1 MAPNNALRKPD
12 DKKSNSTS
20 PSITNSSEV
29 AAAATTATA
38 MNETTSGRSSTTVL
52 EKGTVENRGMG
63 IRNTNSSSK
72 STSRDAILDEIHA
85 FVQGEARWSV
95 HAELRAFFTVWTF
108 LTRLPG
114 PIWVDHHPGYLMRGM
129 TYFPLI
135 GSIVIGGF
143 TGAFYDVMT
152 MTITNTVTDTEST
165 ITSIGLPSSIAASV
179 SIAASLW
186 LTGCFHED
194 GLADASDGIGGGWSR
209 TQILRIMS
217 DTRLGTYGCAVLTL
231 YLLTKWQLLTALGPS
246 VWNWHP
252 IFLSTVSSSSSSS
265 TIDSSNTFTEYACR
279 GAAPALLVSHAMS
292 RLTAPYLIRTNDYV
306 DEGGPKYAFYQ
317 FMLHAKYLVT
327 WWRVGFAVLTCLIL
341 GYIVVGLVPTI
352 LLLFAMWIVAHV
364 AGRYAVY
371 LLGGVMGDYLGA
383 TICIS
388 EIVALILLLLFQN
401 MTDNNMPLT
410 LDWIWNSWNLN
421 SFIWTNSNV
430 YTWIRFCTIVL
441 ATYLWSRFVGPPD
454 VFIRESAIANTSRD
468 DGEVHIGLPKNTTTD
483 TKVMTESRNKAQ
495 TVCQND
501 ASTFP
506 GRYFALQ
513 KYLDSLAKAMG
524 SLGTLEEW
532 AARLGALQRTTR
544 PVINQAA
551 CLIFA
556 SDHGIAKSHHEGGE
570 GCSAYPQAVTQSVL
584 KALNQGTA
592 GASVLARANNILL
605 KVIDVGVVNN
615 IATASD
621 ENSVVVKSSFRL
633 ENGTRN
639 CCSEA
644 AMTCEEMEKL
654 LRVGRKALEDCIQQ
668 TNANVIS
675 LGEVGIGNTTTSS
688 ILLAAFTD
696 LPPEQLVSGGATV
709 TREADPNHVRKK
721 IIIVRKALSATHS
734 LETDYNV
741 ASILAR
747 FGGAEIVAMVGAIL
761 QASEQSIPILVDG
774 FIVTVAALAASLL
787 SPNCIRVL
795 FLATQS
801 VECGQSIAIQR
812 IHDLAKQN
820 GIPFSPLPALNMQL
834 RMGEATGALLAVPIL
849 RSACAIISDMAT
861 LEEILTDECN

>member
-1 MAPNNALRKPD
+1 MAPNNALNN
-12 DKKSNSTS
+12 KKSSSKS
-20 PSITNSSEV
+20 PSQTTISE
-29 AAAATTATA
+29 AAKEEEEVVQEATTATTTISVVNA
-38 MNETTSGRSSTTVL
+38 GNETTTKSSSSTTVL

-63 IRNTNSSSK
+63 IRVSNSS
-72 STSRDAILDEIHA
+72 STSRDVILEEIYA
-85 FVQGEARWSV
+85 FVQGEARWSI

-129 TYFPLI
+129 AYFPLI
-135 GSIVIGGF
+135 GSIIVGGF
-143 TGAFYDVMT
+143 TGAFYDI
-152 MTITNTVTDTEST
+152 MTITPTATTTTAAAAAAAE
-165 ITSIGLPSSIAASV
+165 TSIGLLPSSIAASV

-231 YLLTKWQLLTALGPS
+231 YLLTKWQLLNALGPS
-246 VWNWHP
+246 VWNWNW
-252 IFLSTVSSSSSSS
+252 FSTS
-265 TIDSSNTFTEYACR
+265 TCCR

-327 WWRVGFAVLTCLIL
+327 WWRVGFAILTCFIV
-341 GYIVVGLVPTI
+341 GYLVVGVCSTI
-352 LLLFAMWIVAHV
+352 LLLLAMWIVAHLS
-364 AGRYAVY
+364 GRYAVY

-388 EIVALILLLLFQN
+388 EIVALMLLLLFQN

-410 LDWIWNSWNLN
+410 FDHLWKAWNVNTLTWSD
-421 SFIWTNSNV
+421 SNV
-430 YTWIRFCTIVL
+430 STWIRFSTIVL

-454 VFIRESAIANTSRD
+454 VFVRETAIANTERD
-468 DGEVHIGLPKNTTTD
+468 DGEIHIGLKGNASSD
-483 TKVMTESRNKAQ
+483 TQVLDKSRNKAQ
-495 TVCQND
+495 QICQND
-501 ASTFP
+501 ISSFSD
-506 GRYFALQ
+506 RYYALQ
-513 KYLDSLAKAMG
+513 EYLDSLAKPMG

-532 AARLGALQRTTR
+532 AARLGALQKTTR
-544 PVINQAA
+544 PVINQAT

-556 SDHGIAKSHHEGGE
+556 SDHGIAKSPEKGGE
-570 GCSAYPQAVTQSVL
+570 GCSAYPQAVTQSIL
-584 KALNQGTA
+584 KALNKGIA

-605 KVIDVGVVNN
+605 KVIDVGVVGTSADAACN
-615 IATASD
+615 
-621 ENSVVVKSSFRL
+621 ENGVVVKSSFRL

-644 AMTCEEMEKL
+644 AMTAEEMEQL
-654 LRVGRKALEDCIQQ
+654 LRMGRKALEDCVKE
-668 TNANVIS
+668 TNANVIC
-675 LGEVGIGNTTTSS
+675 LGEIGIGNTTTSS
-688 ILLAAFTD
+688 ILLAAFTR
-696 LPPEQLVSGGATV
+696 LPPVQLVSGGATV
-709 TREADPNHVRKK
+709 TRDVDPAHVKKK
-721 IIIVRKALSATHS
+721 IDIVQKALAKHS
-734 LETDYNV
+734 FAKNCST
-741 ASILAR
+741 ASILATL
-747 FGGAEIVAMVGAIL
+747 GGAEIVAMVGAIL
-761 QASEQSIPILVDG
+761 QASEQNIPILVDG

-795 FLATQS
+795 FFATQS
-801 VECGQSIAIQR
+801 VECGQSIALQQ
-812 IHDLAKQN
+812 IHDVACQN
-820 GIPFSPLPALNMQL
+820 GIPFPASPALALQL

-849 RSACAIISDMAT
+849 RSACAMLSDMAT
-861 LEEILTDECN
+861 LEQILNNP